1 MVSQPNWRDRNLLKR
16 TRLYVLIL
24 LFVIGALILFLQQN
38 NVMRLLN
45 YLVQ

>member
-45 YLVQ
+45 YLFQ

>member
-1 MVSQPNWRDRNLLKR
+1 MVSQPNWRDRKLLKR